1 MAVEIVYE
9 THSTTTDNEAG
20 IATGW
25 QPGRLSSTG
34 RRQARELGER
44 RTNDGVAAVVSSDL
58 ARAVETARLAFAGT
72 GIPLYQDD
80 RLRECDYGELT
91 GTSVGL
97 LARVRR
103 QYIDEPFPGGESYQ
117 DVVRR
122 TREFLDHWVL
132 RWDGCRVVVVAHSA
146 NRWALEHL
154 LCGAALEDVMDA
166 PFAWQRGWEYRLE
179 AGRVP
184 GREGV

>member
-1 MAVEIVYE
+1 LVRGGGDRLRDGLDDGQRSGYRHGLAASSAVE
-9 THSTTTDNEAG
+9 
-20 IATGW
+20 
-25 QPGRLSSTG
+25 QG

-58 ARAVETARLAFAGT
+58 ARAVETAQLAFAGT
-72 GIPLYQDD
+72 GIPRYQDD

-91 GTSVGL
+91 GISVGL

-103 QYIDEPFPGGESYQ
+103 QYIDEPFPGGQSHR

-122 TREFLDHWVL
+122 TREFLDHWAS
-132 RWDGCRVVVVAHSA
+132 RWDGCRIAVVAHSA

-154 LCGAALEDVMDA
+154 LCGAALEDVIDA
-166 PFAWQRGWEYRLE
+166 PFSWQ
-179 AGRVP
+179 P
-184 GREGV
+184 